1 MLGPSGANSSII
13 VQRIAIFVLVY
24 YKTVGNSGYRNLSK
38 RGCRNVEMM
47 VSISSLRRGSCLVQL
62 TIRVWS
68 TGHLAPTESSV
79 EGREAGLGN
88 CSVSSSPVSTPKL
101 YTSIFVV

>member
-1 MLGPSGANSSII
+1 MVVVAKEIQAKE
-13 VQRIAIFVLVY
+13 VF
-24 YKTVGNSGYRNLSK
+24 
-38 RGCRNVEMM
+38 RNVEMM
-47 VSISSLRRGSCLVQL
+47 VSLSSLRRGSRLVQL

-88 CSVSSSPVSTPKL
+88 CSVSIAPPSGFQSCTHQSL
-101 YTSIFVV
+101 WSEGGCWEWGEIGGRSQGLSR

>member
-1 MLGPSGANSSII
+1 MVVVAKE
-13 VQRIAIFVLVY
+13 VQEKEVF
-24 YKTVGNSGYRNLSK
+24 
-38 RGCRNVEMM
+38 RNVEMM
-47 VSISSLRRGSCLVQL
+47 VSISSLRRGSRLVQL

-88 CSVSSSPVSTPKL
+88 CSVSSSAVRIPKL
-101 YTSIFVV
+101 YTSIFVVSWRLLGVGGDWG